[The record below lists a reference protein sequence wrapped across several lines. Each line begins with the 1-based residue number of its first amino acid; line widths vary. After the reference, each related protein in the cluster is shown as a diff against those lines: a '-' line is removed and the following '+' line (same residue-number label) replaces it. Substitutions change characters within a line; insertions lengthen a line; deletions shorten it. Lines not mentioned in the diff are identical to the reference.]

1 MHLRNVYTSCQ
12 KTLSDLYQRR
22 ILRLIAVVVWV
33 MVGNTGCQSL
43 AVGSST
49 PTHTPTVTNSP
60 VPFTETPIPLTATP
74 APTLGVV
81 VRAPSPTYVGYTAR
95 ERLRY
100 FHDVWQVVQQNY
112 VYRDY
117 NGADWAAAEHA
128 YDERIVAAPSTEAFY
143 RIVQE
148 AINTLNDDHTRFD
161 SPQDAAADDAV
172 YTGSAGYAG
181 IGVMLR
187 DLPDQILIIRV
198 AQGGPAALAGI
209 RTYDIVTAIDGRSVA
224 DFIRN
229 NEDYGGAVRGPIG
242 TTVTLT
248 IQRGTALLDIPIVR
262 NAIPG
267 DAFPEAV
274 ATTIPGTTV
283 QLLTIDSF
291 NRENL
296 RSLVVAALAGA
307 TTPGIIPSGLIIDV
321 RENGGGSIEAM
332 SQIIGLFHDG
342 GVLGD
347 AVGRNES
354 QPILVEPGHV
364 LPLYADIPIVILIGQ
379 GSVSAA
385 EMFASGMQSLRKATL
400 VGHTTAGNT
409 ENLYPYEFDDGAVL
423 WLAEVLFRQND
434 GTFVDN
440 IGVIPDI
447 VVPENPDAYDPNKDP
462 VIQAA
467 LSSIAQ

>member
-1 MHLRNVYTSCQ
+1 
-12 KTLSDLYQRR
+12 
-22 ILRLIAVVVWV
+22 
-33 MVGNTGCQSL
+33 
-43 AVGSST
+43 
-49 PTHTPTVTNSP
+49 
-60 VPFTETPIPLTATP
+60 
-74 APTLGVV
+74 
-81 VRAPSPTYVGYTAR
+81 
-95 ERLRY
+95 
-100 FHDVWQVVQQNY
+100 
-112 VYRDY
+112 
-117 NGADWAAAEHA
+117 
-128 YDERIVAAPSTEAFY
+128 
-143 RIVQE
+143 
-148 AINTLNDDHTRFD
+148 
-161 SPQDAAADDAV
+161 
-172 YTGSAGYAG
+172 
-181 IGVMLR
+181 MLR

-198 AQGGPAALAGI
+198 AKDGPAARAGVK
-209 RTYDIVTAIDGRSVA
+209 TYDRVTAIDGRSVA
-224 DFIRN
+224 DFISK
-229 NEDYGGAVRGPIG
+229 NEDYGSAVRGPIG
-242 TTVTLT
+242 TTVTLS
-248 IQRGTALLDIPIVR
+248 IQRGTTMLEIPIVR

-296 RSLVVAALAGA
+296 RALVVDALAGA
-307 TTPGIIPSGLIIDV
+307 RESGSMPTGLIIDV

-354 QPILVEPGHV
+354 QPILVEAGHV
-364 LPLYADIPIVILIGQ
+364 LPLYADIPITVLIGE

-385 EMFASGMQSLRKATL
+385 EMFASGMHSLRGATL

-409 ENLYPYEFDDGAVL
+409 ENLYPYEFEDGSVL

-447 VVPENPDAYDPNKDP
+447 VVPENPNAYDARTDP

-467 LSSIAQ
+467 LHLLLP